1 MKSKYI
7 LGYIYILVV
16 LSISINLFYTFELFE
31 EFFKNNIELNYKET
45 IISALALEISWI
57 VLFIWFILKPYKRKD
72 ILILTTIPMIIA
84 NLLHNYTLAPME
96 FLFNILFLGVFI
108 SLYFIGYYLL
118 KKYEMK
124 VEVNLC

>member
-16 LSISINLFYTFELFE
+16 LSISINLFYTFELFG
-31 EFFKNNIELNYKET
+31 EFFKDNIELNYKET

-84 NLLHNYTLAPME
+84 NLLHNYTVAPME

-118 KKYEMK
+118 KRYEMK
-124 VEVNLC
+124 LC